1 MGAVGCV
8 ARRETQTLG
17 LLSVEGRVE
26 WHIYANQLS
35 LGAPCTSGSVQLW
48 GVESSRRKG
57 SLDAP
62 GAHQMAEQERRGEE
76 EGEMILL
83 GSLASCFA
91 SDVRKIGAAHHWS
104 PAHTSCS
111 DIVINSCRKW
121 PCFAWRNLWF
131 FISLIPQSLSA
142 SSFPL

>member
-1 MGAVGCV
+1 
-8 ARRETQTLG
+8 
-17 LLSVEGRVE
+17 
-26 WHIYANQLS
+26 
-35 LGAPCTSGSVQLW
+35 
-48 GVESSRRKG
+48 
-57 SLDAP
+57 
-62 GAHQMAEQERRGEE
+62 
-76 EGEMILL
+76 MILL

-142 SSFPL
+142 SSFPLWRENPWRRAAKSLFRNFERGRVGKSVYGLPMCEEFSTVGSFKMLPESCQENLRTCMAQVGKWSQRQLKN

>member
-1 MGAVGCV
+1 MGAGGCV
-8 ARRETQTLG
+8 ARRETQTLE
-17 LLSVEGRVE
+17 LLSVKGRVE

-76 EGEMILL
+76 
-83 GSLASCFA
+83 
-91 SDVRKIGAAHHWS
+91 RKKE
-104 PAHTSCS
+104 
-111 DIVINSCRKW
+111 R
-121 PCFAWRNLWF
+121 
-131 FISLIPQSLSA
+131 
-142 SSFPL
+142 